1 MKPEEKSTFV
11 YITFYTLFENL
22 LPCKAMLIRYQ
33 LINTFFMLLLVSRG
47 AARIFLRGGL
57 KLWKQKP

>member
-1 MKPEEKSTFV
+1 MNDFIGNILQSKFYACC
-11 YITFYTLFENL
+11 YIL
-22 LPCKAMLIRYQ
+22 L
-33 LINTFFMLLLVSRG
+33 SGRG